1 MGEIIVSKSDRAT
14 LIKDMRASLVYAT
27 RLRKQIT
34 ESEDINSILSNY
46 KGLKSKYINSI
57 DSFITQSEEVVLT
70 LLITA
75 GSDTKSA
82 RIALDLMLNDF
93 PEFLNFHFNTTMN
106 TIREE

>member
-1 MGEIIVSKSDRAT
+1 MSKSDRAT
-14 LIKDMRASLVYAT
+14 MIKDMHASLVYAS

-34 ESEDINSILSNY
+34 ESEDIDSLLKNY

-57 DSFITQSEEVVLT
+57 DTFIAESEEVVLA

-75 GSDTKSA
+75 GYDSKSA

-106 TIREE
+106 TIRRE